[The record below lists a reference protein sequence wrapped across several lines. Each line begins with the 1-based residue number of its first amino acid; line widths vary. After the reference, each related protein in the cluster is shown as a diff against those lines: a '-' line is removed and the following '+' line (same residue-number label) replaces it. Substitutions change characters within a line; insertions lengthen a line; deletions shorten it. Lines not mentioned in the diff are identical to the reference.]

1 MADKPVRAFGPLALT
16 NAYGTNIYQG
26 GNGGTSSIYDLI
38 YSIHIVNKG
47 GVNATFRLFLG
58 ATGGTAAGTE
68 LYFDYPV
75 AANSYVDLPFYGG
88 MRMESTDF
96 LTGGASASTT
106 LTITGFGR
114 QAVK

>member
-1 MADKPVRAFGPLALT
+1 MADKPVRTFGPVAMAGT
-16 NAYGTNIYQG
+16 YGNNIY
-26 GNGGTSSIYDLI
+26 NNTSALIYDII

-68 LYFDYPV
+68 LYYDYPV

-88 MRMESTDF
+88 LKMLSTDF
-96 LTGGASASTT
+96 LTGGASAATT
-106 LTITGFGR
+106 LTITGFGK
-114 QAVK
+114 QAVV